1 MQPEYIK
8 QLYAEFEAIQNS
20 DQDSTPKR
28 LSETLA
34 YVIRKAILA
43 GVLPQGTPIR
53 ERTLAEELNVSRT
66 PVREALFVL
75 QGEGLITLEHNRSG
89 CVAYFSIED
98 IKNIYSLR
106 ENLESFSAEYAANNA
121 LKHKDEAQFDK
132 LREAQARYQRLAPDS
147 SPLEQAQADLEFH
160 EAVLAASGNKML
172 MTITRQVLAVT
183 ITHRSRYAY
192 TEEQLKQAKIQHESI
207 FNAIMSGND
216 ALAKWL
222 MAAHV
227 SKSSDLA
234 MDRLAEGNGKAGIA
248 AGAPAP

>member
-1 MQPEYIK
+1 MQPDYIK
-8 QLYAEFEAIQNS
+8 QLYAEFDAIRNS
-20 DQDSTPKR
+20 DQDPTPKR

-89 CVAYFSIED
+89 CVAYFSLED

-121 LKHKDEAQFDK
+121 MKNKGEAQFEK

-192 TEEQLKQAKIQHESI
+192 TEEQLKQSKIQHESI
-207 FNAIMSGND
+207 FNAIISGND

-222 MAAHV
+222 MGAHV

-234 MDRLAEGNGKAGIA
+234 MHHLAEGNAKAVIA
-248 AGAPAP
+248 AGAPAR